1 MSADFSPGTEID
13 GFRLGHRVYS
23 GGMAVIYSVAGA
35 AAGFPLVMKVPRL
48 GHGESAGTIIGF
60 EVEQM
65 ILAALAGPH
74 VPRYVAAGDV
84 TKKPYIVMEYIEGSV
99 LTEWAERAPIAAE
112 EAARLGA
119 ALASAA
125 HSLHRQD
132 VVHLDLKPRNVMIRP
147 DGTAVLLDFGL
158 AHHGHYPDLLAEEFS
173 QPLGSPPYMAPEQ
186 IFGVRCDPR
195 SDIFAIGAMLYEL
208 VTGRLPFGAPGTVA
222 GLRKR
227 LWRDPQPPR
236 AIFDSIPEWL
246 QEVILRCLE
255 IDAAKRYGS
264 ASQLAFALTHPDQV
278 SVTERGRRLERSGM
292 ATRFRR
298 WFRAAGYEPA
308 PCPQPSSQIGG
319 APIVL
324 VAVATAHSNEA
335 QFEALREAV
344 RRASVLDKQYRVACA
359 TVIRP
364 EPVAGSATAEGT
376 ATSQHIKQLVNLR
389 HWAGPL
395 QLPPE
400 RLTFHVLE
408 SNDPAEALLKY
419 AAANH
424 VDQIIIGAPPPGM
437 PLRTVLATVASRVMA
452 EAPCTVTVVRTRGGA
467 PAEEAGRPFA

>member
-1 MSADFSPGTEID
+1 MDVDFSTGSVID
-13 GFRLGHRVYS
+13 GFRLGERMNA
-23 GGMAVIYSVAGA
+23 GGMALLFHVTGPRGHVDYDI
-35 AAGFPLVMKVPRL
+35 PLVMKIPRL

-65 ILAALAGPH
+65 LLAALTGPH
-74 VPRYVAAGDV
+74 VPRYIAAGDV
-84 TKKPYIVMEYIEGSV
+84 TEKPYIVMEYIEGHALS
-99 LTEWAERAPIAAE
+99 EWAARAPIPPD

-119 ALASAA
+119 AIASAA

-147 DGTAVLLDFGL
+147 DGMAVLVDFGL

-186 IFGVRCDPR
+186 VVGVRCDPR

-208 VTGRLPFGAPGTVA
+208 VTGRLPFGAPASVS

-227 LWRDPQPPR
+227 FWQDPLPPR
-236 AIFDSIPEWL
+236 AIVSSVPEWL
-246 QEVILRCLE
+246 QEIILRCLE
-255 IDAAKRYGS
+255 IDAAQRYGS

-278 SVTERGRRLERSGM
+278 TITERGRCLQRAGM
-292 ATRFRR
+292 LTRFRR
-298 WFRAAGYEPA
+298 WLRAAGYEPA
-308 PCPQPSSQIGG
+308 PCPQPSSQIGS

-344 RRASVLDKQYRVACA
+344 RRASALNNQYRVACA
-359 TVIRP
+359 TVIKP
-364 EPVAGSATAEGT
+364 EPVAGSATEEGT

-389 HWAGPL
+389 HWAEPL
-395 QLPPE
+395 ELPPE

-408 SNDPAEALLKY
+408 ASDPAEALLKY
-419 AAANH
+419 ATANH

-437 PLRTVLATVASRVMA
+437 PLRTILTTVASRVMA
-452 EAPCTVTVVRTRGGA
+452 EAPCTVTVVRSRNDS
-467 PAEEAGRPFA
+467 